1 MPQLNGSAFSFNSPG
16 QRHQLGDEA
25 SRMFRIDL
33 QRIQPLAILAFHL
46 FRPKDASR
54 QQHRRQHFVQIVH
67 DAACQSAN
75 GFHTLRT
82 EELRLEQF

>member
-1 MPQLNGSAFSFNSPG
+1 MLRVDPK
-16 QRHQLGDEA
+16 
-25 SRMFRIDL
+25 
-33 QRIQPLAILAFHL
+33 RIQPLAILACHL
-46 FRPKDASR
+46 FLPKDASC
-54 QQHRRQHFVQIVH
+54 QQHRRQHFVQIVR